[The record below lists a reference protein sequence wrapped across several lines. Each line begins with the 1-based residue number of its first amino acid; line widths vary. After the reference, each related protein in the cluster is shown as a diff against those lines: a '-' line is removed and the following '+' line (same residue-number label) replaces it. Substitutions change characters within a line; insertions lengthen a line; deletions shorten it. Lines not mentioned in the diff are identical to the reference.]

1 MLGGAAHRGPAVYA
15 SVRAAGANDARWIN
29 DRSEAAREML
39 VLGIETSCDETAA
52 AVVARARRRPAAASS
67 SNVVRAQWE
76 QHRRYGGV
84 VPEIA
89 ARAHVECLD
98 EIIAEAMREA
108 GIGFDRSRCASP
120 RRPGRA

>member
-1 MLGGAAHRGPAVYA
+1 MH
-15 SVRAAGANDARWIN
+15 
-29 DRSEAAREML
+29 AARPGRRRSRSL

-52 AVVARARRRPAAASS
+52 AVVERAADGSGRIL

-76 QHRRYGGV
+76 QHRQYGGV

-108 GIGFDRSRCASP
+108 GLGLRLISMRSRS
-120 RRPGRA
+120 RPAPD

>member
-1 MLGGAAHRGPAVYA
+1 MSQP
-15 SVRAAGANDARWIN
+15 SPEDAR
-29 DRSEAAREML
+29 RPSGSSRPLL

-52 AVVARARRRPAAASS
+52 AVVERAVDGNGRILA
-67 SNVVRAQWE
+67 NVVRAQWE
-76 QHRRYGGV
+76 QHRQYGGV

-108 GIGFDRSRCASP
+108 GLTFADLDAIADTAG
-120 RRPGRA
+120 